1 MKEGQRIDIV
11 AKDIIEYEDEL
22 DVQTTPP
29 EVCYRILANVRID
42 QPDGHVSYAQVSS
55 NEICLSQRVRIQV
68 ANAFRPDGV
77 SPIFKPILS
86 DPTGIQEYE
95 FSIINRYGAQVF
107 LTSDVN
113 EGWNGRSA
121 NSPAKQGVYVYLI
134 RATGADGV
142 EVVKKGS
149 FLLLR

>member
-68 ANAFRPDGV
+68 AVPFRPDGV
-77 SPIFKPILS
+77 SLF
-86 DPTGIQEYE
+86 
-95 FSIINRYGAQVF
+95 
-107 LTSDVN
+107 
-113 EGWNGRSA
+113 
-121 NSPAKQGVYVYLI
+121 
-134 RATGADGV
+134 
-142 EVVKKGS
+142 
-149 FLLLR
+149 